1 MSANART
8 ATAAGLLA
16 LSAAIAGCGPRMDLG
31 SNVLWASLFEGGTFD
46 EWTGFSGGA
55 GSANAYPAPPNT
67 IVVSTNYAHHG
78 RYAAELT
85 IDAGP
90 DGTQENTGLTLKGGL
105 PVQAYYSAWY
115 YLPRTI
121 SVGAFWILFK
131 FRLRTDAND
140 PNTENEFYDLELA
153 NAADGS
159 LTLLLYDHQSGADVP
174 IASPAPVVPVSVWF
188 QLEAFYRNAQDA
200 NGRLTI
206 WLDGRQVVDVDG
218 QPMAPTPW
226 VEWDVVN
233 VGENLTP
240 SAAVVAVDD
249 CAITSSRVGPTG
261 VISE

>member
-1 MSANART
+1 V
-8 ATAAGLLA
+8 AGLLA

-31 SNVLWASLFEGGTFD
+31 SNVLWASTFEGGTFD
-46 EWTGFSGGA
+46 EWTGAYG

-67 IVVSTNYAHHG
+67 IAVSTNYAHHG
-78 RYAAELT
+78 RHAAELT

-240 SAAVVAVDD
+240 SKAVVAVDD
-249 CAITSSRVGPTG
+249 CAITFSRVGPTG

>member
-1 MSANART
+1 MSASRRAAT
-8 ATAAGLLA
+8 ATGLLA

-31 SNVLWASLFEGGTFD
+31 SNVLWASTFEGGKFD
-46 EWTGFSGGA
+46 EWTNFYD

-67 IVVSTNYAHHG
+67 IAVSTDYAHRG

-85 IDAGP
+85 INAGP
-90 DGTQENTGLTLKGGL
+90 DGTQENTGLNLRGL

-121 SVGAFWILFK
+121 GVGTFWILFK

-140 PNTENEFYDLELA
+140 SNTENEFYDLQLM

-188 QLEAFYRNAQDA
+188 QIEAFYRNAQDSS
-200 NGRLTI
+200 GRLTV
-206 WLDGRQVVDVDG
+206 WLDGRQVVDVTG

-249 CAITSSRVGPTG
+249 CAVTSSRVGPTG